1 MCTTDAFSALT
12 LLGLGSRKGTR
23 PVKKPNGGVLARLS
37 AWSEVQTWIW
47 PMSLASVKSTLV
59 YLFWYQLSLVVP
71 DRELLNGWLCNYVNN
86 NGSLYV
92 YSNAYSNA
100 KEVCSSTTIEKHKS
114 NNSVSVQCRQAK
126 LSTALLATNVCR
138 QHIKLM
144 ILKFIMS
151 TFYSHNYSTSEEIRL
166 KNQSMT
172 THKCQ
177 GWLYWSYQL
186 SL

>member
-1 MCTTDAFSALT
+1 MCVYNRRLQCSDTVGAGQQEGHPAC
-12 LLGLGSRKGTR
+12 
-23 PVKKPNGGVLARLS
+23 KKPNGGVLARLS
-37 AWSEVQTWIW
+37 VWSEVQTWIW

-144 ILKFIMS
+144 ILKFITS
-151 TFYSHNYSTSEEIRL
+151 TFYSHKLLNIRRV
-166 KNQSMT
+166 KIKKSKYDNS
-172 THKCQ
+172 
-177 GWLYWSYQL
+177 
-186 SL
+186 